1 MKVKVRKSGD
11 GDGRARP
18 VTISGEFIR
27 LDALLKFA
35 GIVQTGGEAKLYIQ
49 DGRAAVNG
57 EQCLQRGKKVR
68 PGDIVSI
75 VSAENTVLKILGGQN
90 QDSGQ

>member
-1 MKVKVRKSGD
+1 MKVKIRKS

-18 VTISGEFIR
+18 VAISGEFIR

-35 GIVQTGGEAKLYIQ
+35 GIVQTGGEAKLCIQ
-49 DGRAAVNG
+49 DGHAAVNG

-68 PGDIVSI
+68 PGDIVS
-75 VSAENTVLKILGGQN
+75 VESTVLKILGGQR